1 MEQEQDQ
8 KKPATRLPTDVI
20 DDWDRRLRVA
30 GCSEEQRSALKNTIQ
45 CTLPYPSRSSME
57 VCVSAYAA
65 ACYDKPAVGPD
76 EAVVSS
82 VLSQLERA
90 GQLETSNRYAQSHP
104 VATAIKKM
112 TNAASRLQVEPN
124 RWLSFFLGLCQRAR
138 YHAERLSPGVYYQHT
153 FYARDVT
160 IFVLRSQ
167 AVLADS
173 SVAEA
178 CSKLQTWFERAEQ
191 TNEPVPIPTASVN
204 NLDEKVSILN
214 RLVGETLTFGVPSVE
229 RNQQE
234 TTDKSSDK
242 GRPFKRKSTPANPL
256 PKEIT
261 NLKAS
266 PPREKIPRR
275 QSLAYALS
283 EANDDPPQLPIQPA
297 QRSASA
303 GKEARAD
310 SAEIETTI
318 IDAPPEFSPSE
329 RRKRYVSL
337 LNVQAGQN
345 ILSRSDMQ
353 RFSCR
358 QLSTWLEQFAEEEP
372 LSAVFLLLVWSL
384 GMVPDRLIRLRV
396 GTGAPIDDEDV
407 VLNPI
412 THRLTYRVLNL
423 GATPDLQNAVG
434 NTELPANHLMQLV
447 LPAGLVE
454 LTASSGN
461 EKPFLAHEKHYR
473 ELQKLIKKR
482 FGANPCTLTQWAASA
497 VSFQA
502 ERLNTLEAATL
513 RGSTGFNEIASS
525 AYRSHDLAVL
535 NAKFAECLVALRDY
549 WDAEGLMTGP
559 GTEAFADLAVIGVYP
574 EGIVG
579 SIRYASPEA
588 LTPVVYALRN
598 AIKQAHQR
606 LNIPYK
612 TKSFSDLLDLIN
624 LQQLNFFLILQLH
637 TLGRALNNKTTIA
650 FSPEGL
656 WVSDK
661 ASHRYRER
669 KLICAISPEDMK
681 KNRGLLLAQRQHC
694 RDALDQLTELAR
706 TLGLDVQLAEPAVAD
721 LPCFVELSRSQK
733 IVKIVR
739 LTPGRWQRAIDELGL
754 GEIWTMV
761 GNVFRHLV
769 STELSATLSDAV
781 VDEVL
786 GHKHPGRDW
795 WGSESAGSL
804 PQLTVMGPIIEEWA
818 GRMGLRAVQLDGRVF
833 GGFYDLS

>member
-1 MEQEQDQ
+1 MDMRQ
-8 KKPATRLPTDVI
+8 KPEKEVARLPTEVMA
-20 DDWDRRLRVA
+20 DWARRLRLA
-30 GCSEEQRSALKNTIQ
+30 GCSEQHTAELQNVITH
-45 CTLPYPSRSSME
+45 TLPHPSRASVELCLAGYLAS
-57 VCVSAYAA
+57 CN
-65 ACYDKPAVGPD
+65 DTDLVGPS
-76 EAVVSS
+76 EAVVST
-82 VLSQLERA
+82 VLEQLERA
-90 GQLETSNRYAQSHP
+90 DQLQTSNRFRSSHP
-104 VATAIKKM
+104 VAAAIIKIID
-112 TNAASRLQVEPN
+112 AASKLQVSPN
-124 RWLSFFLGLCQRAR
+124 PWLRWFLNQCQQAQQHPTDLTRSSYYR
-138 YHAERLSPGVYYQHT
+138 HAVYV
-153 FYARDVT
+153 RDVL
-160 IFVLRSQ
+160 IFVLRNQAAGALPADQSIAQTCSQ
-167 AVLADS
+167 LHLWFVRT
-173 SVAEA
+173 AE
-178 CSKLQTWFERAEQ
+178 TG
-191 TNEPVPIPTASVN
+191 EPMPIPTASVK
-204 NLDEKVSILN
+204 NLDEKIDVVC
-214 RLVGETLTFGVPSVE
+214 RLVDGIWQFGVPSVL
-229 RNQQE
+229 RNRQA
-234 TTDKSSDK
+234 TTDKSDAEVPPSEH
-242 GRPFKRKSTPANPL
+242 KSTRSTPL
-256 PKEIT
+256 PTCLTPTPKE
-261 NLKAS
+261 LKTT
-266 PPREKIPRR
+266 PPRQKPGPKE
-275 QSLAYALS
+275 SLAYAWDKADEPS
-283 EANDDPPQLPIQPA
+283 PS
-297 QRSASA
+297 SASA

-345 ILSRSDMQ
+345 VLSRSDMQ
-353 RFSCR
+353 RFSRR
-358 QLSTWLEQFAEEEP
+358 QLSVWLEQFTDENP
-372 LSAVFLLLVWSL
+372 LSACFVMLTWTL
-384 GMVPDRLIRLRV
+384 GMAPERLSALRV
-396 GTGAPIDDEDV
+396 SIDAPTDDEDIA
-407 VLNPI
+407 LNPI
-412 THRLTYRVLNL
+412 TNRLTYRVLQL
-423 GATPDLQNAVG
+423 GATPERTGRAG
-434 NTELPANHLMQLV
+434 SSKMPASHMMQLV

-454 LTASSGN
+454 LIVEADDPQ
-461 EKPFLAHEKHYR
+461 PFLSMEKHYR
-473 ELQKLIKKR
+473 ELRKNIKKR

-818 GRMGLRAVQLDGRVF
+818 GRMGLRTAQLDERVF

>member
-1 MEQEQDQ
+1 MEKDQ
-8 KKPATRLPTDVI
+8 KQDTPATLLPAEVI
-20 DDWDRRLRVA
+20 EDWNRRLQAA
-30 GCSEEQRSALKNTIQ
+30 GCSEQHRSELKALIEH
-45 CTLPYPSRSSME
+45 TLPHPSGTSIAL
-57 VCVSAYAA
+57 CATAYTAL
-65 ACYDKPAVGPD
+65 CKNKPAVSPSK
-76 EAVVSS
+76 AVISS
-82 VLSQLERA
+82 ILAQLKRA
-90 GQLETSNRYAQSHP
+90 GQLETSNRYVQSHP
-104 VATAIKKM
+104 VAAAIKKM
-112 TNAASRLQVEPN
+112 TDAASRLQVEPD

-138 YHAERLSPGVYYQHT
+138 YHPERLSPGVYYQHT
-153 FYARDVT
+153 YYARDVT

-167 AVLADS
+167 TVLADY

-178 CSKLQTWFERAEQ
+178 CSKLQTWFEHAEQ
-191 TNEPVPIPTASVN
+191 TNEPLPIPIASVN
-204 NLDEKVSILN
+204 NLDEKVSVLN
-214 RLVGETLTFGVPSVE
+214 RLLDETLTFGVPSVK

-234 TTDKSSDK
+234 TTDESSDK
-242 GRPFKRKSTPANPL
+242 VRPSKRKSTPANPL

-261 NLKAS
+261 DLKAS

-275 QSLAYALS
+275 QSLAYALG
-283 EANDDPPQLPIQPA
+283 EANDDPPQLPTQPA

-303 GKEARAD
+303 EPEARVD
-310 SAEIETTI
+310 SEEIETVR

-329 RRKRYVSL
+329 RRKRYGNL

-345 ILSRSDMQ
+345 ALSRSDMQ
-353 RFSCR
+353 RFSRR
-358 QLSTWLEQFAEEEP
+358 QLSTWLEQFVEEEP
-372 LSAVFLLLVWSL
+372 LTACFLLLTWSL
-384 GMVPDRLIRLRV
+384 GMAPERLAVLRV
-396 GTGAPIDDEDV
+396 GTGAPIENEDI

-423 GATPDLQNAVG
+423 GATPDLQNTVG
-434 NTELPANHLMQLV
+434 STELPANHLMQLV

-454 LTASSGN
+454 LIASSGN
-461 EKPFLAHEKHYR
+461 EKPFQAQEKRYR
-473 ELQKLIKKR
+473 ELRKNIKKR
-482 FGANPCTLTQWAASA
+482 FGANPCTLKQWAASA

-525 AYRSHDLAVL
+525 AYRTHELAVL

-559 GTEAFADLAVIGVYP
+559 GTEAFADLAVIGVCP
-574 EGIVG
+574 EGTLG

-588 LTPVVYALRN
+588 LAPVVYAIRN
-598 AIKQAHQR
+598 AIKQTHQR
-606 LNIPYK
+606 LNTPYK
-612 TKSFSDLLDLIN
+612 TKPVRDLLALIN
-624 LQQLNFFLILQLH
+624 LQQLNYFLALQLH
-637 TLGRALNNKTTIA
+637 TLGRALNNKTTIG

-681 KNRGLLLAQRQHC
+681 KQRGLLLTQREQC

-721 LPCFVELSRSQK
+721 LPCFVELSRSK
-733 IVKIVR
+733 KVVKIVR

-754 GEIWTMV
+754 GEVWTMA
-761 GNVFRHLV
+761 GNVFRHLA
-769 STELSATLSDAV
+769 STELSASLSDAV

-795 WGSESAGSL
+795 WGSESAGSFT
-804 PQLTVMGPIIEEWA
+804 QLTVMTPIIEDWA
-818 GRMGLRAVQLDGRVF
+818 QRMGLRVVTLDERVF